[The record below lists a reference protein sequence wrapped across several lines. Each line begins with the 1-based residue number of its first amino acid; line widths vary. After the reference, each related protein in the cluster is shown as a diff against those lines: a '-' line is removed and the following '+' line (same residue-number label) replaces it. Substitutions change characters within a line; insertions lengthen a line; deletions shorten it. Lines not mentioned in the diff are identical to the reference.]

1 METKKIRITGAQ
13 LSFTFGAIQENKS
26 KILNTLEEAEKINS
40 DIVVFPEL
48 CVTGYPPEDLLLR
61 ESFVGK
67 NFAVLEEIAEFSG
80 RTSGVIGFVDRSLE
94 EQTMD
99 NVDRNITNAAAIV
112 QNGDVKGI
120 YHKSFLPNYSVFD
133 EARYFA
139 KGTKPEEIFW
149 YEDIAVG
156 INICEDIW
164 INNGPAEEQVKK
176 GASLIININ
185 ASPFDI
191 NKTESRKVNVRD
203 KAKKLKV
210 PILYLNMVGGQDE
223 LVFDG
228 GSFLVDADGN
238 IIYEAGQFSEEIFSF
253 DLELEI
259 KNVKSENKLIVNEK
273 KSDLPPL
280 KTSDSLSELES
291 MYAALKMGLSDYVE
305 KNNFKKVLVG
315 LSGGIDSALTA
326 TIAVDALTSDNVIG
340 VAMTSKFN
348 PKSSLEDAKELA
360 DNLNIE
366 LKTVN
371 IEETAEKFRNLLK
384 DNIDDDLKSVVAENI
399 QSRIRGNIL
408 MGLSNQLGAMVVS
421 TGNKSEMA
429 VGYSTLYGDL
439 VGGFALLKDV
449 YKTEV
454 YKLSDYRNSIS
465 KVIPQNIIEKKPSAE
480 LSEDQYDSDSLPEYD
495 LLDKILKMYI
505 ELDYSSEKII
515 NSDIDKEVVF
525 DILEKIDRNEY
536 KRKQVAPGVKLTSR
550 AFGKDRRM
558 PITNT
563 YIRDLSLIHI

>member
-1 METKKIRITGAQ
+1 METKKLRITGAQ
-13 LSFTFGAIQENKS
+13 LSFTVGAIQENKS

-120 YHKSFLPNYSVFD
+120 YHKCYLPNYSVFD

-156 INICEDIW
+156 INICEDVW

-228 GSFLVDADGN
+228 GSFLVDAEGN
-238 IIYEAGQFSEEIFSF
+238 IIYEAEQFSEEIFSV

-340 VAMTSKFN
+340 VAMPSKFN

-384 DNIDDDLKSVVAENI
+384 DNLDDDLKSVVDENI

-563 YIRDLSLIHI
+563 YIRDRS

>member
-1 METKKIRITGAQ
+1 METKKLRITGAQ
-13 LSFTFGAIQENKS
+13 LSFTVGAIQENKS

-94 EQTMD
+94 EQTTD

-120 YHKSFLPNYSVFD
+120 YHKCYLPNYSVFD

-156 INICEDIW
+156 INICEDVW

-340 VAMTSKFN
+340 VAMPSKFN

-384 DNIDDDLKSVVAENI
+384 DNLDDDLKSVVDENI

-563 YIRDLSLIHI
+563 YIRDRS

>member
-1 METKKIRITGAQ
+1 METKKLRITGAQ
-13 LSFTFGAIQENKS
+13 LSFTVGAIQENKS

-99 NVDRNITNAAAIV
+99 KVDRNITNAAAIV

-120 YHKSFLPNYSVFD
+120 YHKCYLPNYSVFD

-203 KAKKLKV
+203 KAKKLNV

-340 VAMTSKFN
+340 VAMPSKFN

-384 DNIDDDLKSVVAENI
+384 DNLDDDLKSVVDENI

-563 YIRDLSLIHI
+563 YIRDRS

>member
-1 METKKIRITGAQ
+1 METKKLRITGAQ
-13 LSFTFGAIQENKS
+13 LSFTVGAIQENKS

-120 YHKSFLPNYSVFD
+120 YHKCYLPNYSVFD

-156 INICEDIW
+156 INICEDVW
-164 INNGPAEEQVKK
+164 INNGPAEEQVRQ

-228 GSFLVDADGN
+228 GSFLVDAEGN
-238 IIYEAGQFSEEIFSF
+238 IIYEARQFSEEIFSF

-340 VAMTSKFN
+340 VAMPSKFN

-384 DNIDDDLKSVVAENI
+384 DNLDDDLKSVVDENI

-563 YIRDLSLIHI
+563 YIRDRS

>member
-13 LSFTFGAIQENKS
+13 LSFTVGAIQENKS

-120 YHKSFLPNYSVFD
+120 YHKCYLPNYSVFD

-156 INICEDIW
+156 INICEDVW

-228 GSFLVDADGN
+228 CSFLVDADGN
-238 IIYEAGQFSEEIFSF
+238 IIYEAEQFSEEIFSF

-340 VAMTSKFN
+340 VAMPSKFN

-384 DNIDDDLKSVVAENI
+384 DNLDDDLKSVVDENI

-563 YIRDLSLIHI
+563 YIRDRS

>member
-1 METKKIRITGAQ
+1 MGTKKIRITGAQ
-13 LSFTFGAIQENKS
+13 LSFSVGAIQENKS
-26 KILNTLEEAEKINS
+26 KILNTLEQAEKINS

-48 CVTGYPPEDLLLR
+48 CITGYPPEDLLLR

-80 RTSGVIGFVDRSLE
+80 RTSGIIGFVDRSLE
-94 EQTMD
+94 EQTTD
-99 NVDRNITNAAAIV
+99 NVDRKITNAAAIV

-120 YHKSFLPNYSVFD
+120 YHKCYLPNYSVFD

-149 YEDIAVG
+149 YEDVGVG
-156 INICEDIW
+156 INVCEDIW
-164 INNGPAEEQVKK
+164 IDEGPAEEQVKR

-191 NKTESRKVNVRD
+191 DKTKSRKEKVIH
-203 KAKKLKV
+203 KAKKLNV
-210 PILYLNMVGGQDE
+210 PIIYLNMVGGQDE

-228 GSFLVDADGN
+228 GSFVVDSDGN
-238 IIYEAGQFSEEIFSF
+238 IIHQASQFVEEIFSF
-253 DLELEI
+253 DIDLEI
-259 KNVKSENKLIVNEK
+259 KNVNAENKLIINEK
-273 KSDLPPL
+273 NTDLSPIKSTKPL
-280 KTSDSLSELES
+280 GELES
-291 MYAALKMGLSDYVE
+291 MYAALELGLSDYVK
-305 KNNFKKVLVG
+305 KNKFKKVLVG
-315 LSGGIDSALTA
+315 ISGGIDSALTA
-326 TIAVDALTSDNVIG
+326 TIAVDSLSSENVIG
-340 VAMTSKFN
+340 VAMPSRFN
-348 PKSSLEDAKELA
+348 PESSLKDAEDLAK
-360 DNLNIE
+360 NLNIE
-366 LKTVN
+366 LKTIN
-371 IEETAEKFRNLLK
+371 IEETAEKFK
-384 DNIDDDLKSVVAENI
+384 DLIGSNIDESLESVVKENI
-399 QSRIRGNIL
+399 QARIRGNIL
-408 MGLSNQLGAMVVS
+408 MALSNQLGAMVVS

-454 YKLSDYRNSIS
+454 YKLSNYRNSIS
-465 KVIPQNIIEKKPSAE
+465 KAIPKNIISKKPSAE
-480 LSEDQYDSDSLPEYD
+480 LSEDQYDSDTLPEYD

-505 ELDYSSEKII
+505 EHDYSSEKII
-515 NSDIDKEVVF
+515 QSGIEKDIVF

-563 YIRDLSLIHI
+563 YIRDRY

>member
-1 METKKIRITGAQ
+1 MGTKKIRITGAQ
-13 LSFTFGAIQENKS
+13 LSFSVGAIQENKS
-26 KILNTLEEAEKINS
+26 KILNTLEQAEKINS

-48 CVTGYPPEDLLLR
+48 CITGYPPEDLLLR

-80 RTSGVIGFVDRSLE
+80 RTSGIIGFVDRSLE
-94 EQTMD
+94 EQTTD
-99 NVDRNITNAAAIV
+99 NVDRKITNAAAIV

-120 YHKSFLPNYSVFD
+120 YHKCYLPNYSVFD

-149 YEDIAVG
+149 YEDVGVG
-156 INICEDIW
+156 INVCEDIW
-164 INNGPAEEQVKK
+164 IDEGPAEEQVKR

-191 NKTESRKVNVRD
+191 DKTKSRKEKVIH
-203 KAKKLKV
+203 KAKKLNV
-210 PILYLNMVGGQDE
+210 PIIYLNMVGGQDE

-228 GSFLVDADGN
+228 GSFVVGSDGN
-238 IIYEAGQFSEEIFSF
+238 IIHEASQFVEEVFSF
-253 DLELEI
+253 DIDLEI
-259 KNVKSENKLIVNEK
+259 KDINRENKLIINEK
-273 KSDLPPL
+273 NTDLSPIKRTKPL
-280 KTSDSLSELES
+280 GELES
-291 MYAALKMGLSDYVE
+291 MYAALELGLSDYVK
-305 KNNFKKVLVG
+305 KNKFKKVLVG
-315 LSGGIDSALTA
+315 ISGGIDSALTA
-326 TIAVDALTSDNVIG
+326 TIAVDSLSSENVIG
-340 VAMTSKFN
+340 VAMPSRFN
-348 PKSSLEDAKELA
+348 PESSLKDAEDLAK
-360 DNLNIE
+360 NLNIE
-366 LKTVN
+366 LKTIN
-371 IEETAEKFRNLLK
+371 IEETAEKFK
-384 DNIDDDLKSVVAENI
+384 DLIGSNIDESLESVVKENI
-399 QSRIRGNIL
+399 QARIRGNIL
-408 MGLSNQLGAMVVS
+408 MALSNQLGAMVVS

-454 YKLSDYRNSIS
+454 YKLSNYRNSIS
-465 KVIPQNIIEKKPSAE
+465 KAIPKNIISKKPSAE
-480 LSEDQYDSDSLPEYD
+480 LSEDQYDSDTLPEYD

-505 ELDYSSEKII
+505 EHDYSSEKII
-515 NSDIDKEVVF
+515 QSGIEKDIVF

-563 YIRDLSLIHI
+563 YIRDRY

>member
-13 LSFTFGAIQENKS
+13 LSFTVGAIQENKS

-120 YHKSFLPNYSVFD
+120 YHKCYLPNYSVFD

-203 KAKKLKV
+203 KAKKLNV

-340 VAMTSKFN
+340 VAMPSKFN
-348 PKSSLEDAKELA
+348 PKSSLWDAKELA

-384 DNIDDDLKSVVAENI
+384 DNIDDDLKSVVDENI

-563 YIRDLSLIHI
+563 YIRDRS

>member
-1 METKKIRITGAQ
+1 METKKLRITGAQ
-13 LSFTFGAIQENKS
+13 LSFTVGAIQENKS

-120 YHKSFLPNYSVFD
+120 YHKCYLPNYSVFD

-228 GSFLVDADGN
+228 GSFLADADGN

-340 VAMTSKFN
+340 VAMPSKFN

-366 LKTVN
+366 LKTIN

-384 DNIDDDLKSVVAENI
+384 DNLDDDLKSVVDENI

-563 YIRDLSLIHI
+563 YIRDRS

>member
-1 METKKIRITGAQ
+1 MDTKKIRITGAQ
-13 LSFTFGAIQENKS
+13 LSFSVGAIQENKS
-26 KILNTLEEAEKINS
+26 KILNTLEQAEKINS

-48 CVTGYPPEDLLLR
+48 CITGYPPEDLLLR

-94 EQTMD
+94 EQTTD
-99 NVDRNITNAAAIV
+99 NVYRNITNAAAIV

-120 YHKSFLPNYSVFD
+120 YHKCYLPNYSVFD

-139 KGTKPEEIFW
+139 KGTKPEELFW
-149 YEDIAVG
+149 YEDIGVG
-156 INICEDIW
+156 INVCEDIW
-164 INNGPAEEQVKK
+164 IDEGPAEEQVKR

-191 NKTESRKVNVRD
+191 DKTQSRKEKVIY
-203 KAKKLKV
+203 KAKKLNV
-210 PILYLNMVGGQDE
+210 PIIYLNMVGGQDE

-228 GSFLVDADGN
+228 GSFVVDSDGN
-238 IIYEAGQFSEEIFSF
+238 IIYQASQFVEEVFSF
-253 DLELEI
+253 DIDLEV
-259 KNVKSENKLIVNEK
+259 KNVKSENKLIINEK
-273 KSDLPPL
+273 NSDIPL
-280 KTSDSLSELES
+280 IESTKPLEELES
-291 MYAALKMGLSDYVE
+291 MYSALKLGLSDYVK

-315 LSGGIDSALTA
+315 ISGGIDSALTA
-326 TIAVDALTSDNVIG
+326 TIAVDSLSSDNVIG
-340 VAMTSKFN
+340 VAMPSRFN
-348 PKSSLEDAKELA
+348 PESSLKDAEELA
-360 DNLNIE
+360 KNLNIE
-366 LKTVN
+366 LKTIN
-371 IEETAEKFRNLLK
+371 IEDTAERFK
-384 DNIDDDLKSVVAENI
+384 DLIGSNIDESLESVVKENI
-399 QSRIRGNIL
+399 QARIRGNIL
-408 MGLSNQLGAMVVS
+408 MALSNQLGAMVVS

-454 YKLSDYRNSIS
+454 YKLSKYRNSIS
-465 KVIPQNIIEKKPSAE
+465 KVIPKNIISKKPSAE
-480 LSEDQYDSDSLPEYD
+480 LSEDQYDSDTLPEYD

-515 NSDIDKEVVF
+515 ESGIEKDVVF

-563 YIRDLSLIHI
+563 YIRDRY

>member
-13 LSFTFGAIQENKS
+13 LSFTVGAIQENKS

-120 YHKSFLPNYSVFD
+120 YHKCYLPNYSVFD

-203 KAKKLKV
+203 KAKKLNV

-340 VAMTSKFN
+340 VAMPSKFN

-384 DNIDDDLKSVVAENI
+384 DNLDDDLKSVVDENI

-563 YIRDLSLIHI
+563 YIRDRS